1 MRISP
6 PSSESVPTGGRRR
19 VRGAALASVAA
30 GTLLLG
36 LVAAAPAQA
45 VPVTIDLVGI
55 NDFHGRLEADAPGAR
70 ASIAGAAVLAGA
82 VKSVEAQNPNTL
94 FVSAGDNIGA
104 STFTS
109 FIQDDEPT
117 LDALN
122 AMGLDVSTPGNHEF
136 DKGQDDFT
144 GRVQTNSDFPYV
156 NANILKSDGTPAY
169 RPYVVEEVGGVR
181 VAFIGALTETMPT
194 LVSPAGIEGL
204 TFAPVVESVNA
215 VADDIVEADAADA
228 IVLLLHEGA
237 ETGSL
242 DSVTGD
248 NAFGEIARGV
258 SGDVSA
264 IFSGHTH
271 QGYDYLV
278 SPSDGGP
285 QRAVVQTGSYGT
297 NLARVTMTVDP
308 AATAF
313 RDRVTIASHRL
324 VPLYGAFTP
333 DPAVAEIVAAAVA
346 VAADRGAEVIGSISD
361 SFNRA
366 YNATPDA
373 NGLPVSN
380 RAGESTL
387 GNFVADI
394 QLSSTTASGA
404 QLAFMNPGG
413 LRDDLPFVAP
423 DGAVTYKA
431 AAAVQPF
438 ANTLVVVDMTGAE
451 IRQVLEQ
458 QWPTAGRT
466 STLKLGTSEGLTYTY
481 DPAAAAGS
489 RIAAVSLDGAAMDDA
504 TIYKVTVNS
513 FLASGGDGFTAFA
526 NGRAHADSGKVDL
539 QSQLE
544 YFDSRAGDPSDPDFA
559 SRSVG
564 VSGVTTAPAGGF
576 AAGDTVSMS
585 LSSLLLEQVPS
596 DPSEVVTAAAQPG
609 VVTATLDGVELASA
623 PIDATVIDNSDEQGR
638 ALLDFVVPEGI
649 TAPTAGP
656 VTRQVVL
663 TVAGTGTTATVPVVF
678 AAAAEPVVVD
688 PTDPGATPP
697 VTTPGGTVPG
707 TTPGSGSGSG
717 STPAGT
723 VRNAD
728 GSLAFTGQDGLGLA
742 ALAGLVLML
751 AGGSALVVARRRR
764 LRATVTPTEG

>member
-82 VKSVEAQNPNTL
+82 VKSVERQNPNTL

-144 GRVQTNSDFPYV
+144 GRVQSNSDFPYV
-156 NANILKSDGTPAY
+156 NANILESDGTPAY
-169 RPYVVEEVGGVR
+169 DPYVVEEIGGVR

-215 VADDIVEADAADA
+215 VADDIVAADAADA

-333 DPAVAEIVAAAVA
+333 DPAVAGIVAAAVA

-394 QLSSTTASGA
+394 QLASTTASGA

-423 DGAVTYKA
+423 NGDVTYKA

-458 QWPTAGRT
+458 QWPTAART

-481 DPAAAAGS
+481 DPAATAGS
-489 RIAAVSLDGAAMDDA
+489 RIAAVSLDGVQMDDA

-513 FLASGGDGFTAFA
+513 FLASGGDGFAAFA

-544 YFDSRAGDPSDPDFA
+544 YFDAQAGDPSDPDFA

-564 VSGVTTAPAGGF
+564 VSGLTAAPVGGF
-576 AAGDTVSMS
+576 VAGDTVSMT
-585 LSSLLLEQVPS
+585 LSSLVLQQ
-596 DPSEVVTAAAQPG
+596 AAADASG
-609 VVTATLDGVELASA
+609 TVTATLDGVELASA
-623 PIDATVIDNSDEQGR
+623 PIDETVLDNSDEQGR
-638 ALLDFVVPEGI
+638 ATLRFVVPEGI
-649 TAPTAGP
+649 TAPAAGP
-656 VTRQVVL
+656 VTRSVVL
-663 TVAGTGTTATVPVVF
+663 TVDGTGTTASVPLVF
-678 AAAAEPVVVD
+678 AAAAAPVVVP
-688 PTDPGATPP
+688 PTDPGTTPP

-707 TTPGSGSGSG
+707 TTPGSGT
-717 STPAGT
+717 TPAGT

-728 GSLAFTGQDGLGLA
+728 GSLAFTGQDGLGLTALA
-742 ALAGLVLML
+742 ALALML

-764 LRATVTPTEG
+764 THATVTSTEG

>member
-82 VKSVEAQNPNTL
+82 VKSVEDENPNTL

-144 GRVQTNSDFPYV
+144 GRVRTNSDFPYV
-156 NANILKSDGTPAY
+156 NANILTSDGTPAY
-169 RPYVVEEVGGVR
+169 DPYVVEEIGGVR

-215 VADDIVEADAADA
+215 VADDIVATDAADA

-333 DPAVAEIVAAAVA
+333 DPAVAGIVAAAVA

-366 YNATPDA
+366 YNAAPDA

-394 QLSSTTASGA
+394 QLASTTASGA

-423 DGAVTYKA
+423 NGDVTYKA

-458 QWPTAGRT
+458 QWPTAART

-481 DPAAAAGS
+481 DPTAVAGS

-513 FLASGGDGFTAFA
+513 FLASGGDGFAAFA

-544 YFDSRAGDPSDPDFA
+544 YFDAQAGDPSDPDFA

-564 VSGVTTAPAGGF
+564 VSGLTAAPVGGF
-576 AAGDTVSMS
+576 VAGDTVSMT
-585 LSSLLLEQVPS
+585 LSSLVLQQ
-596 DPSEVVTAAAQPG
+596 AAADASG
-609 VVTATLDGVELASA
+609 TVTATLDGVELASA
-623 PIDATVIDNSDEQGR
+623 PIDETVLDNSDEQGR
-638 ALLDFVVPEGI
+638 ATLRFVVPEGI
-649 TAPTAGP
+649 TAPAAGP
-656 VTRQVVL
+656 VTRSVVL
-663 TVAGTGTTATVPVVF
+663 TVDGTGTTASVPLVF
-678 AAAAEPVVVD
+678 AAAAAPVVVP
-688 PTDPGATPP
+688 PTDPGTTPP

-707 TTPGSGSGSG
+707 TTPGSGSGT
-717 STPAGT
+717 TPAGT

-742 ALAGLVLML
+742 ALAALALML

-764 LRATVTPTEG
+764 THATVTSTEG

>member
-6 PSSESVPTGGRRR
+6 PSSESTPTGGRRR

-82 VKSVEAQNPNTL
+82 VKSVENENPNTL

-136 DKGQDDFT
+136 DKGQDDFN

-169 RPYVVEEVGGVR
+169 RPYVVEEIGGVR

-204 TFAPVVESVNA
+204 TFAPVVDSVNA
-215 VADDIVEADAADA
+215 VADDIVETDAADA

-278 SPSDGGP
+278 TPSDGGP

-333 DPAVAEIVAAAVA
+333 DPTVEAIVTAAVGVAAE
-346 VAADRGAEVIGSISD
+346 RGAEVIGSISD

-366 YNATPDA
+366 YNANPDA

-423 DGAVTYKA
+423 NGDVTYKA

-458 QWPTAGRT
+458 QWPTAART

-544 YFDSRAGDPSDPDFA
+544 YFDAQAGDPSDPDFA

-564 VSGVTTAPAGGF
+564 VSGLTAAPVGGF
-576 AAGDTVSMS
+576 VAGDTVSMT
-585 LSSLLLEQVPS
+585 LSSLVLQQ
-596 DPSEVVTAAAQPG
+596 AAADASG
-609 VVTATLDGVELASA
+609 TVTATLDGVELASA
-623 PIDATVIDNSDEQGR
+623 PIDETILDNSDEQGR
-638 ALLDFVVPEGI
+638 ATLRFVVPEGI
-649 TAPTAGP
+649 TAPAAGP
-656 VTRQVVL
+656 VTRSLVL
-663 TVAGTGTTATVPVVF
+663 TVDGTGTTASVPLVF
-678 AAAAEPVVVD
+678 AAAAAPVVVP
-688 PTDPGATPP
+688 PTDPGTTPP

-707 TTPGSGSGSG
+707 AGTGTGSST
-717 STPAGT
+717 TPAGT

-742 ALAGLVLML
+742 ALAALSLML

-764 LRATVTPTEG
+764 LRTAVTPTEG

>member
-55 NDFHGRLEADAPGAR
+55 NDFHGRLEADAPGSR

-82 VKSVEAQNPNTL
+82 VKSVEAENANTL

-109 FIQDDEPT
+109 FIQNDEPT

-136 DKGQDDFT
+136 DQGQADFT
-144 GRVQTNSDFPYV
+144 GRVRANSDFPYV
-156 NANILKSDGTPAY
+156 NANILRDGAPVY
-169 RPYVVEEVGGVR
+169 DPYVVEEIGGVR

-204 TFAPVVESVNA
+204 TFAPVVDSVNA
-215 VADDIVEADAADA
+215 VADDIVANDAADA

-308 AATAF
+308 AATDF

-324 VPLYGAFTP
+324 VPLYNAFTP
-333 DPAVAEIVAAAVA
+333 DPTVQAIVAEAVD

-366 YNATPDA
+366 YNANPDA

-394 QLSSTTASGA
+394 QLASTTASGA

-423 DGAVTYKA
+423 NGDVTYKA

-458 QWPTAGRT
+458 QWPTAARN
-466 STLKLGTSEGLTYTY
+466 STLKLGTSEGLSYTY
-481 DPAAAAGS
+481 DPAASAGS
-489 RIAAVSLDGAAMDDA
+489 RIASVSLDGAALDDA
-504 TIYKVTVNS
+504 TVYKVTVNS
-513 FLASGGDGFTAFA
+513 FLASGGDGFAAFA

-544 YFDSRAGDPSDPDFA
+544 YFDTQAGDPSDPDFA

-564 VSGVTTAPAGGF
+564 VSELTAAPVGGF
-576 AAGDTVSMS
+576 AAGDTVSMT
-585 LSSLLLEQVPS
+585 LSSLVLQQ
-596 DPSEVVTAAAQPG
+596 AAADASG
-609 VVTATLDGVELASA
+609 TVTATLDGVELASA
-623 PIDATVIDNSDEQGR
+623 PIDETILDNSDEQGR
-638 ALLDFVVPEGI
+638 ATLSFVVPEGI
-649 TAPTAGP
+649 TAPVAGP
-656 VTRQVVL
+656 VTRSIVL
-663 TVAGTGTTATVPVVF
+663 TVDGTGTTASVPIVF
-678 AAAAEPVVVD
+678 AAAAAPVVVP
-688 PTDPGATPP
+688 PTDPGNTPP
-697 VTTPGGTVPG
+697 VTAPGGTVPG
-707 TTPGSGSGSG
+707 GTVPGATPGSGTG

-723 VRNAD
+723 VRNPD

-742 ALAGLVLML
+742 ALAALALML
-751 AGGSALVVARRRR
+751 AGGSALVLARRRR
-764 LRATVTPTEG
+764 LRATATSPEA

>member
-19 VRGAALASVAA
+19 VRGAALASVAT

-136 DKGQDDFT
+136 DKGQDDFN
-144 GRVQTNSDFPYV
+144 GRVRANSEFPYV
-156 NANILKSDGTPAY
+156 NANILRSDGTPAY
-169 RPYVVEEVGGVR
+169 DPYVVEEIGGVR

-215 VADDIVEADAADA
+215 VADDIVAADAADA

-308 AATAF
+308 AATVF

-333 DPAVAEIVAAAVA
+333 DPTVQAIVASAVD
-346 VAADRGAEVIGSISD
+346 VAAERGAEVIGSISD

-366 YNATPDA
+366 YNANPDA

-423 DGAVTYKA
+423 DGDVTYKA

-481 DPAAAAGS
+481 DPTAAAGS
-489 RIAAVSLDGAAMDDA
+489 RIAAVSLDGVAVDDA

-544 YFDSRAGDPSDPDFA
+544 YFDAQAGDPSDPDFA

-564 VSGVTTAPAGGF
+564 VSGLTAAPVGGF
-576 AAGDTVSMS
+576 AAGDTVSMT
-585 LSSLLLEQVPS
+585 LSSLVLQQ
-596 DPSEVVTAAAQPG
+596 AAADASG
-609 VVTATLDGVELASA
+609 TVTATLDGVELASA
-623 PIDATVIDNSDEQGR
+623 PIDETILDNSDEQGR
-638 ALLDFVVPEGI
+638 ATVTFVVPEGI
-649 TAPTAGP
+649 TAPAAGP
-656 VTRQVVL
+656 VTRQIVL
-663 TVAGTGTTATVPVVF
+663 SVAGTGTTASVPVVF
-678 AAAAEPVVVD
+678 AAAAAPVVVP
-688 PTDPGATPP
+688 PTDPGTTPP

-707 TTPGSGSGSG
+707 TTPGSGPGT
-717 STPAGT
+717 TPTGT

>member
-82 VKSVEAQNPNTL
+82 VKSVERQNPNTL

-144 GRVQTNSDFPYV
+144 GRVRTNSDFPYV
-156 NANILKSDGTPAY
+156 NANILTSDGTPAY
-169 RPYVVEEVGGVR
+169 DPYVVEEIGGVR

-215 VADDIVEADAADA
+215 VADDIVATDAADA

-258 SGDVSA
+258 SGNVSA

-333 DPAVAEIVAAAVA
+333 DPAVAGIVAAAVA

-366 YNATPDA
+366 YNANPDA

-423 DGAVTYKA
+423 NGDVTYKA

-458 QWPTAGRT
+458 QWPTAART

-481 DPAAAAGS
+481 DPTAVAGS

-513 FLASGGDGFTAFA
+513 FLASGGDGFAAFA

-544 YFDSRAGDPSDPDFA
+544 YFDAQAGDPSDPDFA

-564 VSGVTTAPAGGF
+564 VSGLTAAPVGGF
-576 AAGDTVSMS
+576 VAGDTVSMT
-585 LSSLLLEQVPS
+585 LSSLVLQQ
-596 DPSEVVTAAAQPG
+596 AAADASG
-609 VVTATLDGVELASA
+609 TVTATLDGVELASA
-623 PIDATVIDNSDEQGR
+623 PIDETVLDNSDEQGR
-638 ALLDFVVPEGI
+638 ATLRFVVPEGI
-649 TAPTAGP
+649 TAPAAGP
-656 VTRQVVL
+656 VTRSVVL
-663 TVAGTGTTATVPVVF
+663 TVDGTGTTASVPLVF
-678 AAAAEPVVVD
+678 AAAAAPVVVP
-688 PTDPGATPP
+688 PTDPGTTPP

-707 TTPGSGSGSG
+707 TTPGSGSGT
-717 STPAGT
+717 TPAGT

-742 ALAGLVLML
+742 ALAALALML

-764 LRATVTPTEG
+764 THATVTPTEG

>member
-1 MRISP
+1 MRTSP
-6 PSSESVPTGGRRR
+6 PSSESTPTGGRRR

-82 VKSVEAQNPNTL
+82 VRSVEQQNPNTL

-136 DKGQDDFT
+136 DKGQDDFN
-144 GRVQTNSDFPYV
+144 GRVQANSDFPYV

-204 TFAPVVESVNA
+204 TFAPIVESVNA
-215 VADDIVEADAADA
+215 VADEIVATDAADA

-237 ETGSL
+237 ETGSE
-242 DSVTGD
+242 DAVTGD

-313 RDRVTIASHRL
+313 RDRVTIAAHDL
-324 VPLYGAFTP
+324 IPLYGAFTP
-333 DPAVAEIVAAAVA
+333 DPEVESIVAAAVA

-366 YNATPDA
+366 YNASPDA

-394 QLSSTTASGA
+394 QLSSTTANGA

-413 LRDDLPFVAP
+413 LRDDLPYVAP
-423 DGAVTYKA
+423 DGDVTYEA

-451 IRQVLEQ
+451 IRQALEQ
-458 QWPTAGRT
+458 QWPTASRT

-481 DPAAAAGS
+481 DPAAGAGA
-489 RIAAVSLDGAAMDDA
+489 RITQVQLSGVPLDDA
-504 TIYKVTVNS
+504 TVYKVTVNS

-526 NGRAHADSGKVDL
+526 NGRPHADSGKVDL

-544 YFDSRAGDPSDPDFA
+544 YFDAQAGDPSDPDFA

-564 VSGVTTAPAGGF
+564 VSGVTEAPVGGF
-576 AAGDTVSMS
+576 AAGDTVSMT
-585 LSSLLLEQVPS
+585 LSSLVLQQ
-596 DPSEVVTAAAQPG
+596 AAVDASG
-609 VVTATLDGVELASA
+609 TVTATLDGVELASA
-623 PIDATVIDNSDEQGR
+623 PIDETVLDNSDEQGT
-638 ALLDFVVPEGI
+638 ATLAFVVPEGI
-649 TAPTAGP
+649 TAPVAGP
-656 VTRQVVL
+656 VTRSVVL
-663 TVAGTGTTATVPVVF
+663 SVAGTGTTASVPVVF

-688 PTDPGATPP
+688 PTDPGTTPP

-707 TTPGSGSGSG
+707 TTPGTGTGTGSG

-728 GSLAFTGQDGLGLA
+728 GSLAFTGQDGLGLGALA
-742 ALAGLVLML
+742 ALALML
-751 AGGSALVVARRRR
+751 AGGSALVVGRRRR
-764 LRATVTPTEG
+764 LRATGTSTED

>member
-1 MRISP
+1 MRTSP
-6 PSSESVPTGGRRR
+6 PSPRSVPTGGRRR

-36 LVAAAPAQA
+36 VVAAAPAQA
-45 VPVTIDLVGI
+45 VPTTIDIVGI

-70 ASIAGAAVLAGA
+70 AAIAGAAVLSGA
-82 VKSVEAQNPNTL
+82 VKSVEAENPNTL

-109 FIQDDEPT
+109 FVQDDEPT

-122 AMGLDVSTPGNHEF
+122 AMGLDVSTPGNNEF
-136 DKGQDDFT
+136 DKGQDDFS
-144 GRVQTNSDFPYV
+144 GRVTANSEFPYV

-169 RPYVVEEVGGVR
+169 RPYVVEEIGGVR
-181 VAFIGALTETMPT
+181 VAFVGALTESMPT
-194 LVSPAGIEGL
+194 LVSPDGIAGL
-204 TFAPVVESVNA
+204 TFAPVVDSVNA
-215 VADDIVEADAADA
+215 VADDIVATDAADA

-237 ETGSL
+237 ETGSQ
-242 DSVTGD
+242 DAVTGD

-308 AATAF
+308 DAATF
-313 RDRVTIASHRL
+313 RDRVSIAAHGL
-324 VPLYGAFTP
+324 IPLYGAFP
-333 DPAVAEIVAAAVA
+333 ADPAVESIVAAAVREA
-346 VAADRGAEVIGSISD
+346 QARGSEVIGSISD

-373 NGLPVSN
+373 NGIPVSN

-394 QLSSTTASGA
+394 QLSSTTANGA

-413 LRDDLPFVAP
+413 LREDLPFVAP
-423 DGAVTYKA
+423 DGDVTYQA
-431 AAAVQPF
+431 AAGVQPF
-438 ANTLVVVDMTGAE
+438 ANTLVVVDMSGAE
-451 IRQVLEQ
+451 IRQALEQ
-458 QWPTAGRT
+458 QWPTASRN

-489 RIAAVSLDGAAMDDA
+489 RIVGASLAGAPLDDA
-504 TIYKVTVNS
+504 TVYKVTVNS

-526 NGRAHADSGKVDL
+526 NGRLHADSGKVDL

-544 YFDSRAGDPSDPDFA
+544 YFDAQAGDASDPDFA

-564 VSGVTTAPAGGF
+564 VSALTAAPVGGF
-576 AAGDTVSMS
+576 VAGDTVSMT
-585 LSSLLLEQVPS
+585 LSSLVLQQAAAEAS
-596 DPSEVVTAAAQPG
+596 GIVTAS
-609 VVTATLDGVELASA
+609 LDGVELASA
-623 PIDATVIDNSDEQGR
+623 PIDETVIDNSDEQGR
-638 ALLDFVVPEGI
+638 ATLSFVVPEGI

-656 VTRQVVL
+656 VTRSVL
-663 TVAGTGTTATVPVVF
+663 LSVAGTGTTASVPVVL
-678 AAAAEPVVVD
+678 AAAAAPVVVP
-688 PTDPGATPP
+688 PTDPGTTPP

-707 TTPGSGSGSG
+707 TTPGPDSG

-723 VRNAD
+723 VRDAD

-742 ALAGLVLML
+742 ALAALALML

-764 LRATVTPTEG
+764 LRTTGTPTEG

>member
-82 VKSVEAQNPNTL
+82 VKSVERQNPNTL

-136 DKGQDDFT
+136 DKGQDDFN

-169 RPYVVEEVGGVR
+169 RPYVVEEIGGVR

-204 TFAPVVESVNA
+204 TFAPVVDSVNA
-215 VADDIVEADAADA
+215 VADDIVETDAADA

-278 SPSDGGP
+278 TPSDGGP

-333 DPAVAEIVAAAVA
+333 DPTVEAIVTAAVGVAAE
-346 VAADRGAEVIGSISD
+346 RGAEVIGSISD

-366 YNATPDA
+366 YNANPDA

-423 DGAVTYKA
+423 NGDVTYKA

-458 QWPTAGRT
+458 QWPTAARN

-481 DPAAAAGS
+481 DPAAVAGS
-489 RIAAVSLDGAAMDDA
+489 RIAAVSLDGVPMDDA

-513 FLASGGDGFTAFA
+513 FLASGGDGFAAFA

-544 YFDSRAGDPSDPDFA
+544 YFDAQAGDPSDPDFA

-564 VSGVTTAPAGGF
+564 VSGLTAAPVGGF
-576 AAGDTVSMS
+576 VAGDTVSMT
-585 LSSLLLEQVPS
+585 LSSLVLQQ
-596 DPSEVVTAAAQPG
+596 AATDASG
-609 VVTATLDGVELASA
+609 TVTATLDGVELASA
-623 PIDATVIDNSDEQGR
+623 PIDETILDNSDEQGR
-638 ALLDFVVPEGI
+638 ATLSFVVPEGI
-649 TAPTAGP
+649 TAPAAGP
-656 VTRQVVL
+656 VTRSVVL
-663 TVAGTGTTATVPVVF
+663 TVDGTGTTASVPLVF
-678 AAAAEPVVVD
+678 AAAAAPVVVP
-688 PTDPGATPP
+688 PTDPGTTLP

-707 TTPGSGSGSG
+707 ATPGSGSGT
-717 STPAGT
+717 TPAGT

-742 ALAGLVLML
+742 ALAALALML

-764 LRATVTPTEG
+764 THATVTPTEG

>member
-1 MRISP
+1 MRTSP

-45 VPVTIDLVGI
+45 VPITIDLVGI
-55 NDFHGRLEADAPGAR
+55 NDFHGRLEADPPGSR

-82 VKSVEAQNPNTL
+82 VKSVEAENANTL

-136 DKGQDDFT
+136 DKGQADFT
-144 GRVQTNSDFPYV
+144 GRVQANSEFPYV

-204 TFAPVVESVNA
+204 TFAPVVDSVNA
-215 VADDIVEADAADA
+215 VADDIVATDAADA

-237 ETGSL
+237 ETGSV

-308 AATAF
+308 AATVF

-324 VPLYGAFTP
+324 VPLYNAFTP
-333 DPAVAEIVAAAVA
+333 DPTVQAIVAEAVD

-366 YNATPDA
+366 YNANPDA

-394 QLSSTTASGA
+394 QLASTTANGA
-404 QLAFMNPGG
+404 QLALMNPGG

-423 DGAVTYKA
+423 DGDVTYKA

-458 QWPTAGRT
+458 QWPTAARN
-466 STLKLGTSEGLTYTY
+466 STLKLGTSAGLTYTY
-481 DPAAAAGS
+481 DPAASAGS
-489 RIAAVSLDGAAMDDA
+489 RIATVSLGGAALDDA
-504 TIYKVTVNS
+504 TVYKVTVNS
-513 FLASGGDGFTAFA
+513 FLASGGDGFAAFA

-544 YFDSRAGDPSDPDFA
+544 YFDTQADDPSDPDFA

-564 VSGVTTAPAGGF
+564 VSGLTASPVGGF
-576 AAGDTVSMS
+576 VAGDTVSMT
-585 LSSLLLEQVPS
+585 LSSLVLQQ
-596 DPSEVVTAAAQPG
+596 AAADASG
-609 VVTATLDGVELASA
+609 TVTATLDGVELVSA
-623 PIDATVIDNSDEQGR
+623 PIDETIIDNSDEQGR
-638 ALLDFVVPEGI
+638 ATVSFVVPEGI
-649 TAPTAGP
+649 TAPVAGP
-656 VTRQVVL
+656 VTRSVLL
-663 TVAGTGTTATVPVVF
+663 TVDGTGTTASVPVVF
-678 AAAAEPVVVD
+678 AAAAAPVVVT
-688 PTDPGATPP
+688 PTDPGTTPP
-697 VTTPGGTVPG
+697 VTAPGGTVPGGTVPG
-707 TTPGSGSGSG
+707 TTPASGSG
-717 STPAGT
+717 STPVGT

-742 ALAGLVLML
+742 ALAALALML

-764 LRATVTPTEG
+764 LRATATSPEA

>member
-82 VKSVEAQNPNTL
+82 VKSVERQNPNTL

-144 GRVQTNSDFPYV
+144 GRVRTNSDFPYV
-156 NANILKSDGTPAY
+156 NANILTSDGTPAY
-169 RPYVVEEVGGVR
+169 DPYVVEEIGGVR

-215 VADDIVEADAADA
+215 VADDIVATDAADA

-258 SGDVSA
+258 SGNVSA

-333 DPAVAEIVAAAVA
+333 DPAVAGIVAAAVA

-366 YNATPDA
+366 YNANPDA

-394 QLSSTTASGA
+394 QLASTTASGA

-423 DGAVTYKA
+423 NGDVTYKA

-458 QWPTAGRT
+458 QWPTAART

-481 DPAAAAGS
+481 DPTAVAGS

-513 FLASGGDGFTAFA
+513 FLASGGDGFAAFA

-544 YFDSRAGDPSDPDFA
+544 YFDAQAGDPSDPDFA

-564 VSGVTTAPAGGF
+564 VSGLTAAPVGGF
-576 AAGDTVSMS
+576 VAGDTVSMT
-585 LSSLLLEQVPS
+585 LSSLVLQQ
-596 DPSEVVTAAAQPG
+596 AAADASG
-609 VVTATLDGVELASA
+609 TVTATLDGVELASA
-623 PIDATVIDNSDEQGR
+623 PIDETVLDNSDEQGR
-638 ALLDFVVPEGI
+638 ATLRFVVPEGI
-649 TAPTAGP
+649 TAPAAGP
-656 VTRQVVL
+656 VTRSVVL
-663 TVAGTGTTATVPVVF
+663 TVDGTGTTASVPLVF
-678 AAAAEPVVVD
+678 AAAAAPVVVP
-688 PTDPGATPP
+688 PTDPGTTPP

-707 TTPGSGSGSG
+707 TTPGSGSGT
-717 STPAGT
+717 TPAGT

-742 ALAGLVLML
+742 ALAALALML

-764 LRATVTPTEG
+764 THATVTPTEG